1 MHFGTRTNYIN
12 NYNTQGE
19 LKMNGVIE
27 FLKDNKDAFTAI
39 GILLTFF
46 ISLISLRFTVKNNK
60 AVHYVNSVT
69 KNRVEWIDKLRK
81 NMAEF
86 ISLLDTQDLTDTF
99 IEIDE
104 FIKIPIGKN
113 LKNLNQIGS
122 EIKLMMNYS
131 DRFDREIMDQI
142 DLIIVCYKKLHLK
155 IQQTIMDNKKNHDV
169 IFIPDDEVLKSQE
182 EINVLSARLLSDMQV
197 YLKSEWNRVKYESK
211 GKTYE
216 KETQLFDLD
225 ELIQKKA
232 DPNYKNDTWKRFCIN
247 SKAMFKRIL
256 HSHQLSIIIFIIALI
271 ILILSLPSIVK
282 DISRLFTR

>member
-1 MHFGTRTNYIN
+1 
-12 NYNTQGE
+12 
-19 LKMNGVIE
+19 MNAILE
-27 FLKDNKDAFTAI
+27 FFKNNKDAITAV
-39 GILLTFF
+39 GIVLTFL

-69 KNRVEWIDKLRK
+69 KNRVDWIDKLRK

-99 IEIDE
+99 IEIDD
-104 FIKIPIGKN
+104 FIKIPIGEN
-113 LKNLNQIGS
+113 LKKLNQIGS

-131 DRFDREIMDQI
+131 DSFDRKIMNQI

-155 IQQTIMDNKKNHDV
+155 IQQSIMDNKKNHDV
-169 IFIPDDEVLKSQE
+169 IFTPDDEVLKSQA
-182 EINVLSARLLSDMQV
+182 EIDVLSTKLLSDMQV

-247 SKAMFKRIL
+247 SKARFKRVL
-256 HSHQLSIIIFIIALI
+256 HSHQLSIIIFVIALI
-271 ILILSLPSIVK
+271 ILILILPSIVK
-282 DISRLFTR
+282 DIASLFTR